1 LENDNEILKD
11 DLSIPQEENYTE
23 LLSDVSVEQDNN
35 KIFFLYPAILT
46 ILLLIGLP
54 ANLES
59 NTFPDKGFKEI
70 GVSSEHSNFNINIL
84 SETDLSL
91 GIKDT
96 VYTDKDTWLELRIDQ
111 QMLYQHWRDGRIV
124 SYPIS
129 SGNKFLDRS
138 IESRPGLFAIF
149 VKEERHESSQYNNA
163 EMYHFMPFN
172 QGIGFHS
179 LNGTGYYGNLGVR
192 PSSHG
197 CIRMRH
203 ADVKKLFGETP
214 LGTIVLAHR
223 GYTARTI
230 GFAPKDYE
238 NKEEYSKDEYK
249 KMLAENLANVL
260 SGEYYMKERKFFV
273 IDPKVIPTSGIY
285 ISYDRKIPEKQ
296 KMNKSTF
303 LFLNNS
309 DWLSMEHRHIHINAD
324 DKNNDLNE
332 LLVSLFIEEKDI
344 KKDITSDYFSDAEL
358 VKKYFHNPIGILPY
372 FPPKKD

>member
-11 DLSIPQEENYTE
+11 DLSMPPEENYSE
-23 LLSDVSVEQDNN
+23 MLQSVPEKQEFN
-35 KIFFLYPAILT
+35 KIYFIFPVLLAL
-46 ILLLIGLP
+46 LLLIGLP
-54 ANLES
+54 SNLES
-59 NTFPDKGFKEI
+59 TTTTDKGFREI
-70 GVSSEHSNFNINIL
+70 GSTSEHSNFTINIL
-84 SETDLSL
+84 SEADLSM

-96 VYTDKDTWLELRIDQ
+96 VYTDKDSWLELRIDQ
-111 QMLYQHWRDGRIV
+111 QMLYQHWRDGKITT
-124 SYPIS
+124 YPIS
-129 SGNKFLDRS
+129 SGNKYLSRS

-163 EMYHFMPFN
+163 EMFNFMPFN

-203 ADVKKLFGETP
+203 EDVKKLFKDCP

-230 GFAPKDYE
+230 GFAPKDFQ

-249 KMLAENLANVL
+249 KMLAENLANIL
-260 SGEYYMKERKFFV
+260 NGDYYMKEKKFFV
-273 IDPKVIPTSGIY
+273 IDPKAIPVSGVY

-309 DWLSMEHRHIHINAD
+309 DWLSMRERNVQINPNGDNKEMA
-324 DKNNDLNE
+324 E
-332 LLVSLFIEEKDI
+332 LIGDIFIDVKDI
-344 KKDITSDYFSDAEL
+344 KKDEQNDSYSDAEL
-358 VKKYFHNPIGILPY
+358 IKKYFHNPIGVLPY
-372 FPPKKD
+372 FPPDKK